1 MNLDEL
7 EDELIGVHS
16 DAGLIG
22 CGWPKT
28 ALSML
33 SKERMHQLR
42 LAVETVL
49 EENIPGDFIETG
61 VWRGGACLMMRA
73 ILTANQITDRKI
85 FLADSFCGLPLPNA
99 NRYPWDRNDIH
110 HSYLELAVPL
120 EEVKSHFVRDDP
132 QIEFV
137 PGWFKDTLPKLKATF
152 ALIRLDGDM
161 YESTSDA
168 LVNLYP
174 KTSPG
179 GFVIIDDWGS
189 VRGCREAVID
199 FRKNHGIETPLIT
212 IDRRGVYWRKECIE
226 TSPQP

>member
-1 MNLDEL
+1 VNLDEL
-7 EDELIGVHS
+7 EDELIGLHS
-16 DAGLIG
+16 NAGTSG

-33 SKERMHQLR
+33 SKDRMHQLR
-42 LAVETVL
+42 LAVETVIQ
-49 EENIPGDFIETG
+49 ENIPGDLIETG

-73 ILTANQITDRKI
+73 ILTANQVTDRKI

-99 NRYPWDRNDIH
+99 NRYPWDRNDLH
-110 HSYLELAVPL
+110 HTYEELAVSL
-120 EEVKSHFVRDDP
+120 DEVKSHFVPDDP

-137 PGWFKDTLPKLKATF
+137 PGWFKDTLPKLNATF
-152 ALIRLDGDM
+152 AIIRLDGDM

-174 KTSPG
+174 KTSIG
-179 GFVIIDDWGS
+179 GFVIIDDWNS

-199 FRKNHGIETPLIT
+199 FRKSNGIQTPLIA
-212 IDRRGVYWRKECIE
+212 IDRHGVYWRKEA
-226 TSPQP
+226 

>member
-7 EDELIGVHS
+7 EDELIGLHS

-73 ILTANQITDRKI
+73 VLAARQVTNRKI

-99 NRYPWDRNDIH
+99 NRYPLDRNDLH
-110 HSYLELAVPL
+110 HTFQELAIPL
-120 EEVKSHFVRDDP
+120 EEVKSHFVLDDP
-132 QIEFV
+132 QVEFV
-137 PGWFKDTLPKLKATF
+137 AGWFKDTLPKLNTTF

-199 FRKNHGIETPLIT
+199 FRKSNGIETPPIA
-212 IDRRGVYWRKECIE
+212 IDRWGVYWRKEA
-226 TSPQP
+226 